1 MEYKAGDVVQDM
13 ERGTK
18 MTVERHTLDGVECVW
33 FTQCP
38 HCYSYGEHV
47 SRGLFLPRQL
57 ILWSEIEPP
66 S

>member
-1 MEYKAGDVVQDM
+1 MEYKCGDVVQDM

-18 MTVERHTLDGVECVW
+18 MTVEQHTLDGVECIW
-33 FTQCP
+33 FVQCP
-38 HCYSYGEHV
+38 HCHSYSDQV

-57 ILWSEIEPP
+57 MLWSDLEPP